1 VGLKEASLNDVP
13 TQPFRPHPVIPH
25 KLDQFGCTICHRGQ
39 GAATT
44 VAEAHNSTL
53 AWEQP
58 ILPAKYIES
67 SCGECHRGPLPGAPQ
82 LNQGRHLLSVTAA
95 SIAIW

>member
-1 VGLKEASLNDVP
+1 M
-13 TQPFRPHPVIPH
+13 
-25 KLDQFGCTICHRGQ
+25 CHRGQ

-44 VAEAHNSTL
+44 VSEAHSSTL

-67 SCGECHRGPLPGAPQ
+67 SCGQCHRGQLAGTPQ
-82 LNQGRHLLSVTAA
+82 LNQGRSDAGPRGCLHCHTVKLPDGTHVEGNGRSSVADPYRR
-95 SIAIW
+95 